1 LTKRVGE
8 LIRTAAE
15 ELDSEN
21 FSEALALYQ
30 EAVIVRKND
39 ADLWNNLGYCFLC
52 LGDYRNAVTALKR
65 ARKFEPRSSEILTN
79 LALACQ
85 LAGQNGE
92 AAWYF
97 EQLTRLKPGDPQVHA
112 NLAACYTMIGD
123 YAAALNSQVKA
134 YTLDPCLS
142 NKTALAACL
151 AHNGRY
157 PEALDYFE
165 AAYLENPDDL
175 DNLTNLAV
183 FLENLGKFREA
194 AKLYQKARLLAP
206 NDAEILYGLATCLY
220 RTNQLEQA
228 CRAVDDLL
236 HHRPGSLPG
245 RKLKSLIE
253 EKLQGKIIRRQSS
266 ADLDTRDLA

>member
-1 LTKRVGE
+1 MTKRVGE
-8 LIRTAAE
+8 LIRAAAE